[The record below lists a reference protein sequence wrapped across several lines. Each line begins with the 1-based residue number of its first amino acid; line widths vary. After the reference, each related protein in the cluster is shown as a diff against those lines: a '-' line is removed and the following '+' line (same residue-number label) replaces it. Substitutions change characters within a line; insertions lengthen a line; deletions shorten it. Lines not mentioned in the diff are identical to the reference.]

1 MLTLFSMQIK
11 KNLVAFLFFIA
22 FIFGGIESL
31 YAQSEIAP
39 ADARGAEYRIHCIYI
54 YNFTK
59 YIQWPS
65 DYGSGDFTIGI
76 VGETGLADELKKMAS
91 VKTVN
96 GRKMVIKRYNSVN
109 EVDKICPMLILP
121 AQSSD
126 FLSNA
131 LKSCGKNTLI
141 ITQKA
146 GLAKTG
152 SPINFV
158 SMDGKPKFE
167 MNTTVLDK
175 TDLKV
180 LTQLKSIA
188 IVVN

>member
-1 MLTLFSMQIK
+1 MQTPFIMQSKRILLSLFVVILLITK
-11 KNLVAFLFFIA
+11 GFNAA
-22 FIFGGIESL
+22 
-31 YAQSEIAP
+31 AQSEIAP
-39 ADARGAEYRIHCIYI
+39 ADARSAEHRIHCIYI

-65 DYGSGDFTIGI
+65 DYTSGDFTIGI
-76 VGETGLADELKKMAS
+76 VGETGLADELKKMAD

-96 GRKMVIKRYNSVN
+96 GRKIIVKRYKTVG
-109 EVDKICPMLILP
+109 EVDKTCPILILP
-121 AQSSD
+121 VQSSD

-131 LKSCGKNTLI
+131 LKACNKNTLI
-141 ITQKA
+141 VTQKA

-158 SMDGKPKFE
+158 SLEGKPKFE

>member
-1 MLTLFSMQIK
+1 MQNIIAMHLKRTFFTAFAILIALIFSTK
-11 KNLVAFLFFIA
+11 SAF
-22 FIFGGIESL
+22 
-31 YAQSEIAP
+31 AQSEIAP
-39 ADARGAEYRIHCIYI
+39 ADARSAEYRIHCIYI

-65 DYGSGDFTIGI
+65 DYGKGEFTIGI
-76 VGETGLADELKKMAS
+76 VGETGLADELKKMAD

-96 GRKMVIKRYNSVN
+96 GRKILVKRYKNVN
-109 EVDKICPMLILP
+109 EVDKVCPMLILP
-121 AQSSD
+121 VQSSD
-126 FLSNA
+126 FLSAA
-131 LKSCGKNTLI
+131 LRTCNKNTLI

-158 SMDGKPKFE
+158 SLDGKPKFE

-188 IVVN
+188 ILIN